1 MVSVGDANADRIEIL
16 AGLVD
21 GDRVVVGPSA
31 GLQDGQ
37 PIAGAVGEKR

>member
-1 MVSVGDANADRIEIL
+1 MQASAGPGKPEL
-16 AGLVD
+16 TPGLVE